1 MTRRDRVG
9 GEVECYFQIMEL
21 ARNLELGIRA
31 HYNNFSNRHLHQP
44 WKLTRLSSKTPVQQI
59 DETDLRLDP
68 QIQNYDS
75 CEDGNGPSL

>member
-31 HYNNFSNRHLHQP
+31 HYNNFSNRHLC
-44 WKLTRLSSKTPVQQI
+44 TPTV
-59 DETDLRLDP
+59 ETDPLIKQGQLQP
-68 QIQNYDS
+68 AGQ
-75 CEDGNGPSL
+75 L